1 MKKVLFVLTAVALM
15 FPMIAS
21 AQTKTAANYEIQT
34 EVACESFSWI
44 NGVTY
49 TSDTVAFLM
58 RNDTLYV
65 LDLEI
70 HHNGNYT
77 ATVTA
82 GCKYEWGGETYTSD
96 GTYNHTFTDRFGCD
110 SAVTL
115 TLTIEDTNR
124 TTLDTVVCKKLVWR
138 GHTFTTDTIFTDTV
152 DADPQAGTCAE
163 LHTLNLTVNRYGIGA
178 DIDTTVCKRITWH
191 GTTYTTESNFKDT
204 VTYTAATKCDSIFD
218 VTIHIITPTEG
229 TVSDTTVKGCGY
241 VSFGSG
247 SNIIRT
253 YETIDTNR
261 LTIVTTGGQCI
272 ENRLNIHMII
282 NPAVYTTIDTTS
294 CGTFVIGSY
303 TYDASDVDTFK
314 VGTSAAGCD
323 SNLILNLTVYEDLS
337 VHISGVLDILPGEG
351 TTLTGSCDHDDATL
365 VWSYDGQTSTEPS
378 ITLSN
383 LQENT
388 DVALTATSAD
398 QNCSRTAYVT
408 VMVSPYVAGIVDA
421 DASSVS
427 IFPNPTTA
435 VVNINSPKAVESVVL
450 YNMAGQKLEAFQTV
464 GEQLSIDLSRY
475 NNGIYMLSLRM
486 TDGSVVNQKIA
497 VKK

>member
-1 MKKVLFVLTAVALM
+1 MKKVLFVLTVVALM

-34 EVACESFSWI
+34 EVACESFTWI
-44 NGVTY
+44 NGITY
-49 TSDTVAFLM
+49 TADTVAFLM

-65 LDLEI
+65 LDLEV
-70 HHNGNYT
+70 HHNANYNVS
-77 ATVTA
+77 VTA
-82 GCKYEWGGETYTSD
+82 GCKYEWAGETYSSN
-96 GTYNHTFTDRFGCD
+96 GTYEHTFTDRFGCD
-110 SAVTL
+110 SVVSLTL
-115 TLTIEDTNR
+115 TLEDTGR
-124 TTLDTVVCKKLVWR
+124 TTLDTVVCKRLTWR
-138 GHTFTTDTIFTDTV
+138 GYTFTTDTVFVDTIQA
-152 DADPQAGTCAE
+152 DAQAGICAE
-163 LHTLNLTVNRYGIGA
+163 LHTLNLTVNKYGVGA

-191 GTTYTTESNFKDT
+191 GTTYTADANFKDT
-204 VTYTAATKCDSIFD
+204 VTYTAAGKCDSIFD
-218 VTIHIITPTEG
+218 VTIHITTPAEG

-261 LTIVTTGGQCI
+261 LTLVTSNGQCI

-282 NPAVYTTIDTTS
+282 NEAVYTSVDTTS
-294 CGTFVIGSY
+294 CGTFVFGKY
-303 TYDASDVDTFK
+303 TYNESEVDTFK
-314 VGTSAAGCD
+314 VGNTVAGCD

-337 VHISGVLDILPGEG
+337 VRITGVLDLLPGQS
-351 TTLTGSCDHDDATL
+351 TTLTGICDHDDATL
-365 VWSYDGQTSTEPS
+365 TWSYGGLTSNEPS

-408 VMVSPYVAGIVDA
+408 VMVSEFVAGIDDVANA
-421 DASSVS
+421 DVR
-427 IFPNPTTA
+427 IFPNPTSATL
-435 VVNINSPKAVESVVL
+435 NIISPKAVESVVL
-450 YNMAGQKLEAFQTV
+450 YNMAGQKMETFQTV
-464 GEQLSIDLSRY
+464 GEQLSIDLSIY